1 MSDRMTLA
9 LLLFVVHPVARVLDW
24 PRQLCAGMSWLE
36 TRRSAAETLVMFED
50 IFSASH
56 FESESKQQ
64 LWIDRWLRKAY
75 RLGRAAS
82 ARRSAGKQHPGL

>member
-1 MSDRMTLA
+1 MSDRLTLA
-9 LLLFVVHPVARVLDW
+9 LLCFLVRPLATVLDL
-24 PRQLCAGMSWLE
+24 PQRMISAMSWLE
-36 TRRSAAETLVMFED
+36 NRRSAAETLVMFED

-75 RLGRAAS
+75 RLERATS